1 MGLHEPESIYSAY
14 KWTSRFFDYCIN
26 MLIQTDYKIYK
37 RCRNNHW
44 GNERVMSYAELNES
58 IIYDLLHNNNWRREQ
73 LSRVEGRRASERA
86 FDEFSSLSS
95 NSSLQLKETHSI
107 EMNEDRRDS
116 KSIMN
121 TKIFY
126 ACKVCGSGGC
136 SGDLTTRAYWHCK
149 EGSMIATREVNRVYL
164 HYQCF

>member
-14 KWTSRFFDYCIN
+14 KRTSRFFDCCIN
-26 MLIQTDYKIYK
+26 MLIQTDYKIYEHY
-37 RCRNNHW
+37 RDNHL
-44 GNERVMSYAELNES
+44 GNERVMSHAELDES

-73 LSRVEGRRASERA
+73 LSSVEGRRASVRA

-95 NSSLQLKETHSI
+95 NSSLQLKETYSI
-107 EMNEDRRDS
+107 KVNEDRRDS
-116 KSIMN
+116 KSMMN

-136 SGDLTTRAYWHCK
+136 SGDLTIRAYWHCK
-149 EGSMIATREVNRVYL
+149 E
-164 HYQCF
+164 

>member
-1 MGLHEPESIYSAY
+1 MGESETVEWLNMGLHEPESIYSAY

-37 RCRNNHW
+37 HYRDNHL
-44 GNERVMSYAELNES
+44 GNERVMSHAELDES

-73 LSRVEGRRASERA
+73 LSSVEGRRASVRA

-95 NSSLQLKETHSI
+95 NSSLQLKETHGI
-107 EMNEDRRDS
+107 EVNEDRRDS
-116 KSIMN
+116 KSMMN

-126 ACKVCGSGGC
+126 ACKVYGSGGC
-136 SGDLTTRAYWHCK
+136 SGDLTIRAYWHCK
-149 EGSMIATREVNRVYL
+149 
-164 HYQCF
+164 